1 VVRVRGRQA
10 DLAYVRRV
18 PSGQLG
24 VRYVT
29 PHREPVS
36 VVGSQF
42 GLEHVSQK
50 QFNTA
55 NLPTT
60 APSVNTTPLGG
71 CDGSPFGRVANA
83 TTAGATV
90 RAKRRRIG
98 GANRQ
103 AATQRRLSV
112 NNAARLSVN
121 NAHQVSVNNAHQV
134 SVNNA
139 HQVSVNNAH
148 QVSYSN

>member
-1 VVRVRGRQA
+1 
-10 DLAYVRRV
+10 
-18 PSGQLG
+18 
-24 VRYVT
+24 
-29 PHREPVS
+29 
-36 VVGSQF
+36 
-42 GLEHVSQK
+42 LEHVNQK
-50 QFNTA
+50 QFNRA

-60 APSVNTTPLGG
+60 APAVNTTPLGA

-98 GANRQ
+98 D
-103 AATQRRLSV
+103 ATPVSGDATPVSV

-134 SVNNA
+134 S
-139 HQVSVNNAH
+139 
-148 QVSYSN
+148 YSN